1 MVHLKRIAHA
11 RSGDKGDIAN
21 IGVIARDPQYY
32 PIIEERVTADRVA
45 EHFSGLCNGRVE
57 RYAMPNIDAFNFV
70 LHEAL
75 GGGGV
80 RSLRVDNQGKTL
92 SGALLRLDIG
102 DIDVERPDEADER
115 LGQ

>member
-1 MVHLKRIAHA
+1 MVRLERIAHA
-11 RSGDKGDIAN
+11 RSGDKGNVAN
-21 IGVIARDPQYY
+21 IGVIAREPRYY

-45 EHFSGLCNGRVE
+45 DHFSGLCEGPVE
-57 RYAMPNIDAFNFV
+57 RYPMPNIDAFNFV

-80 RSLRVDNQGKTL
+80 RSLRVDNQGKTF

-102 DIDVERPDEADER
+102 DLNVESPKRDPV
-115 LGQ
+115 Q

>member
-1 MVHLKRIAHA
+1 MVRLERIAHA
-11 RSGDKGDIAN
+11 RSGDKGNVAN
-21 IGVIARDPQYY
+21 IGLIAREPQYY
-32 PIIEERVTADRVA
+32 QIIEKRVTADRVA
-45 EHFSGLCNGRVE
+45 DHFSELCEGPVE

-70 LHEAL
+70 LQKAL

-102 DIDVERPDEADER
+102 DLDIALPGDEKSS
-115 LGQ
+115 Q

>member
-1 MVHLKRIAHA
+1 MVRLVRIAHA
-11 RSGDKGDIAN
+11 RSGDKGDVAN

-32 PIIEERVTADRVA
+32 PIVEERVTADRVA
-45 EHFSGLCNGRVE
+45 EHFSELCEGPVE

-92 SGALLRLDIG
+92 SGGLLRLDIG
-102 DIDVERPDEADER
+102 DTDIELPDGDG

>member
-1 MVHLKRIAHA
+1 MVRLVRIAHA
-11 RSGDKGDIAN
+11 RSGDKGDVAN
-21 IGVIARDPQYY
+21 IGIIARDSQYY
-32 PIIEERVTADRVA
+32 PIVEERVTADRVA
-45 EHFSGLCNGRVE
+45 EYFSGLCEGPVE

-102 DIDVERPDEADER
+102 DIDIELPDDNGP
-115 LGQ
+115 GQ